1 MNTHKRIDEWFL
13 QPSLKDRVQG
23 YLQTTQAMALHALLT
38 CQLAH
43 GVRGAL
49 AEVGTFHGKTLI
61 GLARAAQHN
70 ERVVGVDPLKI
81 GATDLA
87 PILERNTQQYLN
99 EDERQGLRILRQLS
113 TDLSVADWMQALE
126 QPARF
131 VHLDG
136 HHARETM
143 LHDLRLAAASLV
155 PGAVIV
161 IDDFLNE
168 LHPDLTSGILDALA
182 VQTHLEAVAVIPR
195 MGHIEEGGSKLVCT
209 TKGHAARYT
218 AALDA
223 ALSGHLRPWTDA
235 VLGKPVRVY
244 RSSMPTRAPEPA
256 IPKPTA
262 GLPVVFA
269 LHDTDGQ
276 YWINAAVAMASV
288 AQHASVPLHF
298 YVLHDQTLQ
307 PAARARLSAVAQAAQ
322 AQLSFKPM
330 ALPSSIGPE
339 RLHRFSPAS
348 LYRLMIPQLLAH
360 EPVVLY
366 LDADLVSHGVDVK
379 TLVDAA
385 PETAPLAGVLDPFI
399 GVPQRH
405 QQALKALQLSP
416 ERYLNSGV
424 LVMRP
429 PLIGE
434 DLLAAFDRFFQ
445 QHPDALH
452 PDQDFLNLHFAGRW
466 AELPSHFNQQVGVY
480 EKTLFWP
487 LSDYQ
492 QKIIHYAGKL
502 KPLQGN
508 LAPGTLVFWMYT
520 QGVPEAAQSQAHMR
534 YIHPMIKE
542 PHAVTREWAN
552 KLV

>member
-1 MNTHKRIDEWFL
+1 
-13 QPSLKDRVQG
+13 
-23 YLQTTQAMALHALLT
+23 
-38 CQLAH
+38 
-43 GVRGAL
+43 
-49 AEVGTFHGKTLI
+49 
-61 GLARAAQHN
+61 
-70 ERVVGVDPLKI
+70 
-81 GATDLA
+81 
-87 PILERNTQQYLN
+87 
-99 EDERQGLRILRQLS
+99 
-113 TDLSVADWMQALE
+113 
-126 QPARF
+126 
-131 VHLDG
+131 
-136 HHARETM
+136 
-143 LHDLRLAAASLV
+143 
-155 PGAVIV
+155 
-161 IDDFLNE
+161 
-168 LHPDLTSGILDALA
+168 
-182 VQTHLEAVAVIPR
+182 
-195 MGHIEEGGSKLVCT
+195 
-209 TKGHAARYT
+209 
-218 AALDA
+218 
-223 ALSGHLRPWTDA
+223 
-235 VLGKPVRVY
+235 
-244 RSSMPTRAPEPA
+244 
-256 IPKPTA
+256 
-262 GLPVVFA
+262 
-269 LHDTDGQ
+269 
-276 YWINAAVAMASV
+276 
-288 AQHASVPLHF
+288 
-298 YVLHDQTLQ
+298 
-307 PAARARLSAVAQAAQ
+307 
-322 AQLSFKPM
+322 
-330 ALPSSIGPE
+330 
-339 RLHRFSPAS
+339 
-348 LYRLMIPQLLAH
+348 
-360 EPVVLY
+360 
-366 LDADLVSHGVDVK
+366 
-379 TLVDAA
+379 VDAA

-445 QHPDALH
+445 QHPNALH